1 VSASESPPVDYQQLT
16 EALVADDLVTS
27 AAEVHGALTGLLCT
41 PQLPPDWQRIVLGEI
56 PLTGSALP
64 ALIERLC
71 EWTEAQLRS
80 EEFSFEPLLPPEE
93 SPLSDRVE
101 ALAGWCRG
109 FLDGLLAAGVR
120 DAGALPGE
128 GGEFIHDLLSI
139 GEAEPPQAPTEEE
152 ERAYAELVEYLRAGV
167 GHVYEEC
174 RRTVKA
180 SP

>member
-1 VSASESPPVDYQQLT
+1 MSASESSPVDYRQTT
-16 EALVADDLVTS
+16 EALVADDLATS
-27 AAEVHGALTGLLCT
+27 AAEVHGALTGMLCT
-41 PQLPPDWQRIVLGEI
+41 PQLPSDWQRIVLGEI
-56 PLTGSALP
+56 PLPGSALP
-64 ALIERLC
+64 TLIEHLR

-93 SPLSDRVE
+93 APLSERVE

-120 DAGALPGE
+120 DVGALRGE
-128 GGEFIHDLLSI
+128 AGEFMHDLQSI
-139 GEAEPPQAPTEEE
+139 GEAEPPQAPTEED